1 MTPGFNG
8 WYDAMPIVSLLWLA
22 LGALLNLFSGGRWAV
37 AIAAWLAPVF
47 LLHFSRSQPGLAGML
62 GLYLSL
68 FGSITC
74 AYRGL
79 IPAPAPAST
88 GIAALM
94 ALASL
99 PPFVVDAV
107 LAPRI
112 PGFTSTLVFPLT
124 WAVMDCAAARF
135 SPYGT
140 WGSLAHTQYG
150 DLPLMQCASFT
161 GAAGVTFL
169 VAWLASVLNWAWDG
183 HFDGP
188 PIHAGLL
195 AYGCVLGVVM
205 GIGGLR
211 LRLSRAPR
219 QSVRVA
225 AVGWPEGIMSQAELM
240 RALDPSL
247 TDADRRSLSDCFDRV
262 NEHLLAAAEREARA
276 GAQIVVWPEAS
287 ALTFSDDEP
296 ALLGRIQEV
305 ARQRSIHVLAG
316 MAVVHRGS
324 TRPLENKAV
333 LVDPGGA
340 AVLNY
345 VKAIPV
351 PGFESRLSRRGAARI
366 QSVRS
371 SHGVLAV
378 AICFDMDFPHYIR
391 QVGKAGAD
399 LLLVPASDW
408 KEINRIHHVNAVFRT
423 VENGVPMVRATRWGL
438 SGAVDAY
445 GRVLAELDPFV
456 SPSQTM
462 VAHVPAGHVATT
474 YANLGDWFGGLCLVT
489 LAWLAVRGTLM

>member
-1 MTPGFNG
+1 MPGFNG
-8 WYDAMPIVSLLWLA
+8 WYDAMPIASLLWLA
-22 LGALLNLFSGGRWAV
+22 IGALLNVFSGGRWAV
-37 AIAAWLAPVF
+37 AVAAWLAPVF
-47 LLHFSRSQPGLAGML
+47 LLHFSRSQPDLPGML
-62 GLYLSL
+62 GLYLAL

-88 GIAALM
+88 GIAALI

-99 PPFVVDAV
+99 PPFVVDTV
-107 LAPRI
+107 LAPHI
-112 PGFTSTLVFPLT
+112 PGFASTLVFPLT
-124 WAVMDCAAARF
+124 WAVMDLAVARF

-150 DLPLMQCASFT
+150 HLPLMQCASFT

-169 VAWLASVLNWAWDG
+169 VAWFASVLNWAWNG
-183 HFDGP
+183 HFDAP
-188 PIHAGLL
+188 SIHAGLL
-195 AYGCVLGVVM
+195 AYGFVLGTVV

-211 LRLSRAPR
+211 LRLSRAPTH
-219 QSVRVA
+219 SVRVA
-225 AVGWPEGIMSQAELM
+225 AVGWPEGIVSQAELM

-247 TDADRRSLSDCFDRV
+247 SEENRRSSSACFDRV
-262 NEHLLAAAEREARA
+262 NEHLLAATEREARA
-276 GAQIVVWPEAS
+276 GAQIAVWPEAS
-287 ALTFSDDEP
+287 ALAFSDDET
-296 ALLGRIQEV
+296 ALLGRIQEA
-305 ARQRSIHVLAG
+305 ARRQSIHVLAG

-324 TRPLENKAV
+324 VRPLENKAV
-333 LVDPGGA
+333 LVDPTGA
-340 AVLNY
+340 VVLTY

-366 QSVRS
+366 QTVRS
-371 SHGVLAV
+371 PHGVLAV

-391 QVGKAGAD
+391 QVGRAAAD

-408 KEINRIHHVNAVFRT
+408 KEINRIHCVNAVFRA
-423 VENGVPMVRATRWGL
+423 VENGTPMVRATRWGL
-438 SGAVDAY
+438 SSAVDAY

-462 VAHVPAGHVATT
+462 VAHVPVGHVATT
-474 YANLGDWFGGLCLVT
+474 YARLGDWFGGLCLVA
-489 LAWLAVRGTLM
+489 LAWLAVRSILM